1 MKYVNHAAITSAGQS
16 LNATVTP
23 TLLSLSYFIS
33 DDYITSFL
41 GGFLC
46 QHHVSRLTLAGL
58 NVNGTTQH
66 NLFSISRC
74 FQLTRSYIALR
85 FPAVPAAGKLSMWS
99 PRLVQGERWRS
110 ISYILL
116 EWIIQSLSH
125 AAVNHTPKGG
135 LLQCARE
142 RSDPRGAGYLSTPA
156 DQSRPANHLTP
167 SPSTFHSS
175 ALVWRDTRGA

>member
-1 MKYVNHAAITSAGQS
+1 MSAPCIAHHTGTAKFERHDPTQS
-16 LNATVTP
+16 
-23 TLLSLSYFIS
+23 
-33 DDYITSFL
+33 
-41 GGFLC
+41 
-46 QHHVSRLTLAGL
+46 
-58 NVNGTTQH
+58 
-66 NLFSISRC
+66 FSISHC
-74 FQLTRSYIALR
+74 FQLTRWHIALR
-85 FPAVPAAGKLSMWS
+85 FPAVPVAEKLSMWS
-99 PRLVQGERWRS
+99 PCLVQRECWRS

-135 LLQCARE
+135 LLQCAQE

-175 ALVWRDTRGA
+175 ALVWKDVCGA